1 MTREERGGKLDCQ
14 SAESIDSRA
23 YGEGGGKPRQ
33 QRLLDL
39 DEGKVTDSKK
49 PPRDPRRRTE
59 IQNLLHSRRAVEA
72 GGDSRLVNTKARYLK
87 KLTLAFLTEVE
98 TLGRDRHLNIEH
110 GLSLREEVRRF
121 EIDLIKNAL
130 LRTGG
135 NQTRAA
141 ALLRVKVTTLNSK
154 IKLYHLQT
162 QIFRPHSTES

>member
-1 MTREERGGKLDCQ
+1 M
-14 SAESIDSRA
+14 
-23 YGEGGGKPRQ
+23 
-33 QRLLDL
+33 
-39 DEGKVTDSKK
+39 TDSKK
-49 PPRDPRRRTE
+49 PPHDPRRGRAE

-72 GGDSRLVNTKARYLK
+72 GAGPRLVNTKARYLR

-141 ALLRVKVTTLNSK
+141 ALLGVKVTTLNSK

-162 QIFRPHSTES
+162 QTFRPHSTEI